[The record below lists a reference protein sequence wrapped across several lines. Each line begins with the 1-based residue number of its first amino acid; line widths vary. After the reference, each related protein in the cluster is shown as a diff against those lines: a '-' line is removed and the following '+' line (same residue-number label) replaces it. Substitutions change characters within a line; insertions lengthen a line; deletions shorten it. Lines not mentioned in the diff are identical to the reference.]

1 MSHIPHSTSS
11 DEPRFIDLINTA
23 IKEGILE
30 PEPDWE
36 KSSKDQKA
44 KKERAKKAKKEEKE
58 AEAAARELG
67 VWDEFYGSGK
77 KTEKQGSASAR
88 EDGKR
93 GTKRKSTANSPND
106 QDNGEEDDVSGL
118 ASLIAKRQSSRA
130 SAFDALLAKYGG
142 GDAEDD
148 EVLEFSGKTKAGKG
162 SKTKATSS
170 GKKGKKGSKN
180 DQDMQNGML
189 EDGMPTEEEFQC
201 LQERLFKKDE
211 EKTGAKTTGSAKRKT
226 R

>member
-30 PEPDWE
+30 PEPEWE

-77 KTEKQGSASAR
+77 KTEKQASTATSK
-88 EDGKR
+88 DTSGKR
-93 GTKRKSTANSPND
+93 GTKRKSAANSTND

-148 EVLEFSGKTKAGKG
+148 EVLEFNGKTKPGKV

-180 DQDMQNGML
+180 DQDMQNGMS
-189 EDGMPTEEEFQC
+189 EDGMPVSNSYRF
-201 LQERLFKKDE
+201 
-211 EKTGAKTTGSAKRKT
+211 
-226 R
+226 